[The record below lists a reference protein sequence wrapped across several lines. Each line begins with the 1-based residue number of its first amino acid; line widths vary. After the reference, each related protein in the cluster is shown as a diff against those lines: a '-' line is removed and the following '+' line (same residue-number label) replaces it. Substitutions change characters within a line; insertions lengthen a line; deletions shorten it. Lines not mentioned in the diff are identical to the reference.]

1 MADIKEDIYN
11 QIIKEYQ
18 FTGSIIDI
26 AEKLGISCTKVR
38 RVLITEGLWSSRTSV
53 EIGKLAK
60 EGYSSGQI
68 AARLHITIKNVQAY
82 LPYTRGMYGHNLS
95 GEAIRS
101 RNYRNRIQQAGNAM
115 DSRFV
120 RNDEETEVV
129 FFAKQSNNHKVIA
142 DIQHKTVFQQVH
154 SNNNTDG
161 KEELLMNSKEQEK
174 ENGNINQLINTIS
187 LQKSS
192 RIKTGLELLNEFKKE
207 KEPAALHLH
216 LELAGTNPAGRNQS
230 GRCMA

>member
-38 RVLITEGLWSSRTSV
+38 RVLITEGLWSSRTSE

-68 AARLHITIKNVQAY
+68 SARLHITIKNVQAY

-120 RNDEETEVV
+120 RNENKNQSDEETEVV

-161 KEELLMNSKEQEK
+161 TS
-174 ENGNINQLINTIS
+174 
-187 LQKSS
+187 
-192 RIKTGLELLNEFKKE
+192 
-207 KEPAALHLH
+207 
-216 LELAGTNPAGRNQS
+216 
-230 GRCMA
+230 